1 MRGRRIIE
9 RRARV
14 FLGCEGESEQGY
26 GALLQRL
33 VDASGTKIHLV
44 PVNLQPAGDPFA
56 LARKA
61 ERRLA
66 EEIRR
71 GGPFVAQAV
80 MLDAD
85 RLPELPDG
93 GVEARAILARNKM
106 IAIWQRPDFEG
117 LLLHHFAGHEHDNPP
132 RGRSMIALCAIW
144 ADYHKNMSAAELQ
157 RRIGLDHVL
166 RAAGVEPDLAEFLKQ
181 LELIP
186 ASSGV

>member
-1 MRGRRIIE
+1 MRGRRVIE

-33 VDASGTKIHLV
+33 VDASGANIHVVL
-44 PVNLQPAGDPFA
+44 VNLQPAGDPLA
-56 LARKA
+56 LAKKA
-61 ERRLA
+61 ERKLA

-80 MLDAD
+80 MLDTD
-85 RLPELPDG
+85 RLPELPDRG
-93 GVEARAILARNKM
+93 LEARAILARSEM

-117 LLLHHFAGHEHDNPP
+117 LLLRHFAGHEHDDPP
-132 RGRSMIALCAIW
+132 RGRSLAALSALW

-157 RRIGLDHVL
+157 RRIRLDHVL
-166 RAAGVEPDLAEFLKQ
+166 RAAEVEPELAELLKR
-181 LELIP
+181 LKLIAP
-186 ASSGV
+186 